1 MRTALLVIALA
12 ILPSCYRYS
21 VAGSGVTEVRSTRV
35 VWAWGL
41 FDDETP
47 IPPPPSR
54 AAFCQAHPSDFAC
67 EQCPS
72 GIRDVQIGS
81 NFLYVLATVA
91 TLGFVHLVDIQY
103 RCAAQTGTGAFPL
116 PS

>member
-1 MRTALLVIALA
+1 MRAALLLIALA
-12 ILPSCYRYS
+12 IVPACYRYS
-21 VAGSGVTEVRSTRV
+21 VAGNGVTEVHSTRV
-35 VWAWGL
+35 VLVWGI

-54 AAFCQAHPSDFAC
+54 AAFCQAHPNDFAC

-72 GIRDVQIGS
+72 GIRDVQISS
-81 NFLYVLATVA
+81 NFLYALATVA
-91 TLGFVHLVDIQY
+91 TLGFVNLMDIKY
-103 RCAAQTGTGAFPL
+103 RCAPQTGSGGFPL